1 MQNKDAA
8 IKEAP
13 RRIPL
18 AQIKEVEDEIDKML
32 DNNVIVPSHSPWV
45 SPIVV
50 VRKKDNSNR
59 LCIDYRKLNQV
70 TVKDSYPLPRIDDS
84 LDALRGISW
93 FSTLAL
99 VIGYYQCSVDLQDAH
114 TTAFVTSGGLF
125 QFNRMLFGL
134 SCAGA
139 TFEHLM

>member
-1 MQNKDAA
+1 MGKAN
-8 IKEAP
+8 
-13 RRIPL
+13 
-18 AQIKEVEDEIDKML
+18 
-32 DNNVIVPSHSPWV
+32 
-45 SPIVV
+45 
-50 VRKKDNSNR
+50 
-59 LCIDYRKLNQV
+59 
-70 TVKDSYPLPRIDDS
+70 IDDS